1 MKKILALALVVLMFA
16 QTCVFASELP
26 FFDKDYLTYEETVT
40 YSAKINKP
48 INLNFADEY
57 LPAYVTNMIDIN
69 GLINGLFNS
78 TSTVTGK
85 ADISPDYK
93 SGKIYAGGLSAVP
106 VYVNKNLKITA
117 DANTEVWLEYDFS
130 DLSKPVFNMIQNTP
144 SFDKYVVY
152 DIDTLIKNIDGAEP
166 DAVCAVIS
174 KLLSKEFIEQYRTA
188 FVDLLTKYA
197 DIKKDGKGYTITID
211 DKGFKAILN
220 ESVTNIGNFIED
232 FVVSG
237 NYATKEEFRA
247 VYDGEIMPYVIS
259 FLEGLQTTKIIG
271 DGNIVMKV
279 ECDNKGYIKKSDTSM
294 NICVNIFEIIEK
306 LGGDVS
312 AYNLNDGILD
322 FTLNFKSE
330 VKKLSNVKVD
340 FPVLNEEN
348 SVNFADLFPVY
359 PDFEP
364 DDGEWHQHFMW
375 GAMNH
380 DGLPVVLNGEFY
392 PHLRD
397 MAVGIGFADGDIT
410 YENGI
415 VTLMRPD
422 WVECGK
428 YKTASFA
435 VGSNTVY
442 LDGEA
447 YTVANPALEV
457 DDEVVISNELA
468 KLLFRITQ
476 NLGGYVTVDFVG
488 KSYWTDFDY
497 QICDCDIN
505 EIYGEID
512 SDLDYE
518 IDPDFS
524 YGA

>member
-1 MKKILALALVVLMFA
+1 M
-16 QTCVFASELP
+16 
-26 FFDKDYLTYEETVT
+26 
-40 YSAKINKP
+40 
-48 INLNFADEY
+48 
-57 LPAYVTNMIDIN
+57 
-69 GLINGLFNS
+69 
-78 TSTVTGK
+78 
-85 ADISPDYK
+85 
-93 SGKIYAGGLSAVP
+93 
-106 VYVNKNLKITA
+106 
-117 DANTEVWLEYDFS
+117 
-130 DLSKPVFNMIQNTP
+130 
-144 SFDKYVVY
+144 
-152 DIDTLIKNIDGAEP
+152 
-166 DAVCAVIS
+166 
-174 KLLSKEFIEQYRTA
+174 
-188 FVDLLTKYA
+188 
-197 DIKKDGKGYTITID
+197 
-211 DKGFKAILN
+211 
-220 ESVTNIGNFIED
+220 
-232 FVVSG
+232 
-237 NYATKEEFRA
+237 
-247 VYDGEIMPYVIS
+247 
-259 FLEGLQTTKIIG
+259 
-271 DGNIVMKV
+271 
-279 ECDNKGYIKKSDTSM
+279 
-294 NICVNIFEIIEK
+294 
-306 LGGDVS
+306 
-312 AYNLNDGILD
+312 
-322 FTLNFKSE
+322 
-330 VKKLSNVKVD
+330 
-340 FPVLNEEN
+340 
-348 SVNFADLFPVY
+348 NFADLFPVY

-410 YENGI
+410 YENGV

-457 DDEVVISNELA
+457 DDEVVISNEIA